1 MDDTIVINAGLSEV
15 DKDLVRYL
23 FKLKASTLEHAEEPV
38 GTFSVARRIIEAA
51 QRVIDFMDEF
61 SRKDSFFFIFIGSEK
76 EENLKLIC
84 NTVLEKSEK
93 TKYFAIK
100 IHDSWLDFSVNQ
112 LTLSGK
118 MFTKIK

>member
-51 QRVIDFMDEF
+51 IREPLVVV
-61 SRKDSFFFIFIGSEK
+61 EK
-76 EENLKLIC
+76 
-84 NTVLEKSEK
+84 NTVFSTGIERRS
-93 TKYFAIK
+93 AI
-100 IHDSWLDFSVNQ
+100 
-112 LTLSGK
+112 G
-118 MFTKIK
+118 

>member
-61 SRKDSFFFIFIGSEK
+61 SRKDAFFFIFIGAEK

>member
-15 DKDLVRYL
+15 DKDLVRFL
-23 FKLKASTLEHAEEPV
+23 FKLKASTLEHADEPV
-38 GTFSVARRIIEAA
+38 GVYSVARRIIEAA
-51 QRVIDFMDEF
+51 QKVIDFMNEF
-61 SRKDSFFFIFIGSEK
+61 SRKDSFFYIFIGNEK

-84 NTVLEKSEK
+84 STVIEKSEK

-100 IHDSWLDFSVNQ
+100 IHDSWLDFSVSQ

-118 MFTKIK
+118 MLTKIK